1 MPVISGAAFGGPCGI
16 LPGRGHRWTIDTSLR
31 PQGSMSMSGQPLADS
46 WNVRLLKLVTQE
58 GDTHEEGVAK
68 ITLLIISM
76 VVAVAASFWSLT
88 YWLLERPLSASIP
101 GGYAVISALS
111 IAFFLISKRH
121 TFFRFSQ
128 IFLIL
133 LLPFLLQWSLGGFS
147 NSSHVSLWSFL
158 AILGALMFHGVKP
171 SLWWYLAF
179 VALLLASG
187 FLDPQLSEQFG
198 PLPQQFQIGFAVGNT
213 LGVSI
218 GLFLAIRYYIT
229 RNQKVLGEVRQR
241 TLEAEQ
247 ARAVAEQAHATIAE
261 QAEKL
266 RDLDRL
272 KTQFFANISHELR
285 TPLTLLLGPIQ
296 RVLEHRDRLDD
307 DSSRHLTLAARNGRR
322 LLRQIN
328 MLLDFTKADAG
339 HMELELAYEDPVALA
354 RNVVEESQ
362 PAAQARNIHIAFE
375 GSPDRTEPMELDPHR
390 MDQVLL
396 NLVGNALKFTPD
408 GGRITVGVAVSWGS
422 VEYRVSDTGIGIP
435 ESELPHLFQVFRQV
449 RRDRS
454 QINNAASLYRQ
465 EQQGTGLG
473 LALVKQIVDLHRG
486 RIEVDSQEGVGTTF
500 IIILPRGLSRA
511 DTDQE
516 AIVKQD
522 DAMPVDVSAE
532 MEAPASA
539 SNLHADL
546 ERYIEDGRE
555 AVEPEAPAP
564 VVTQGTAT
572 GYRLLV
578 VDDNADVRMFVR
590 GLLQSKYIIQEA
602 SDGEEGIQRAI
613 ANPPDLIISDVM
625 MPRKSGFELV
635 YELKTNPATRSIP
648 IILLTAR
655 GGTAAESLRVGADDY
670 LAKPFDPNELD
681 ARVLALLRI
690 TQLEREVRG
699 MHQQLASEMDA
710 ARKVQ
715 ESFMPRDE
723 LRLTGFNIAGM
734 LVPAT
739 QLAGDYYD
747 FFPSHNGR
755 LVGIAIGDVMGHGA
769 SSALVTAVAKTAL
782 TSHSPML
789 HPNKVLTGLGHAVW
803 DALGGLKHMTCF
815 YGLLDA
821 HGRRLRF
828 ANAGH
833 TMPVVYSHRQN
844 TVTAYPLPGQ
854 PIGVSREVSY
864 VERELVLEPG
874 DVCVL
879 YSDGL
884 VEATHTESARTYG
897 MRRLASQ
904 IRRTAGL
911 QARDMAE
918 ALINDVGMFTGRAF
932 EDDATAVIIKTEP
945 QISGHRA

>member
-1 MPVISGAAFGGPCGI
+1 
-16 LPGRGHRWTIDTSLR
+16 
-31 PQGSMSMSGQPLADS
+31 MSISGQPVVDS
-46 WNVRLLKLVTQE
+46 WNVRLRKLVTQE
-58 GDTHEEGVAK
+58 GDTHEEGVAT

-76 VVAVAASFWSLT
+76 VVAVAAILWSLT
-88 YWLLERPLSASIP
+88 YWLLDRPLSASIP
-101 GGYAVISALS
+101 GGYAVVSFLS

-147 NSSHVSLWSFL
+147 SSSHVSLWSFL

-187 FLDPQLSEQFG
+187 FLDPYLSARFA
-198 PLPQQFQIGFAVGNT
+198 PLPEKFRIGFAVGNT
-213 LGVSI
+213 MGVSL
-218 GLFLAIRYYIT
+218 GLFWAVRYYIT
-229 RNQKVLGEVRQR
+229 RNQKALAEVRRQ
-241 TLEAEQ
+241 TLEAER
-247 ARAVAEQAHATIAE
+247 ARAVAEQAHATITE

-296 RVLEHRDRLDD
+296 RVLEHHDRLDD
-307 DSSRHLTLAARNGRR
+307 DTSRQLTLAARNGRR

-339 HMELELAYEDPVALA
+339 HMKLELAPEDPVALA
-354 RNVVEESQ
+354 RNVVEESR
-362 PAAQARNIHIAFE
+362 PAAQARNIYIAFE
-375 GSPDRTEPMELDPHR
+375 GPDWADPMEIDAHR

-408 GGRITVGVAVSWGS
+408 GGSITVAVAVSWDA
-422 VEYRVSDTGIGIP
+422 VEFRISDTGIGIP
-435 ESELPHLFQVFRQV
+435 ASELPHLFQVFRQV
-449 RRDRS
+449 RRDRAQLGS
-454 QINNAASLYRQ
+454 AASLYRQ

-473 LALVKQIVDLHRG
+473 LALVKQIVDLHHG
-486 RIEVDSQEGVGTTF
+486 RVEVASQEGVGTSF
-500 IIILPRGLSRA
+500 RIILPRLLSRA
-511 DTDQE
+511 DTEPE
-516 AIVKQD
+516 AVAKEA

-532 MEAPASA
+532 VDAPAFG
-539 SNLHADL
+539 LRADL

-555 AVEPEAPAP
+555 AVESASPASGA
-564 VVTQGTAT
+564 TQRAST
-572 GYRLLV
+572 GYRVLV
-578 VDDNADVRMFVR
+578 VDDNADVRIFVR
-590 GLLQSKYIIQEA
+590 ELLQSKYIIQEA
-602 SDGEEGIQRAI
+602 SDGEQGIQRAI
-613 ANPPDLIISDVM
+613 ANSPDLIISDVM
-625 MPRKSGFELV
+625 MPRRSGFELV
-635 YELKTNPATRSIP
+635 YELKSNPATRNIP

-655 GGTAAESLRVGADDY
+655 GGTAAESLQAGADDY

-690 TQLEREVRG
+690 TQLEREVRA
-699 MHQQLASEMDA
+699 MNQQLASEMEA

-715 ESFMPRDE
+715 ESFMPRGE
-723 LRLTGFNIAGM
+723 LRVTGFNIAGR

-747 FFPSHNGR
+747 FFPSHDGR
-755 LVGIAIGDVMGHGA
+755 LVGIAVGDVMGHGA
-769 SSALVTAVAKTAL
+769 SSALVTAVAKAAL
-782 TSHSPML
+782 TSHSAML
-789 HPNKVLTGLGHAVW
+789 QPSRVLTGLGHAVW

-833 TMPVVYSHRQN
+833 TTPFIYSQRQDR
-844 TVTAYPLPGQ
+844 VTAYPLSGE
-854 PIGVSREVSY
+854 PIGISREVSY
-864 VERELVLEPG
+864 VERELILEPG

-884 VEATHTESARTYG
+884 VEATHAESARAYG
-897 MRRLASQ
+897 ARRLADQ
-904 IRRTAGL
+904 IKRMAGL
-911 QARDMAE
+911 PAHDMAE
-918 ALINDVGMFTGRAF
+918 ALINDVAMFTGRAF
-932 EDDATAVIIKTEP
+932 EDDMTAVVIKTEP
-945 QISGHRA
+945 QAVERRAV